1 MTNLPAQAQQRPQS
15 VAQTIVANKQL
26 IVEALPRGIDPDRF
40 TRLAL
45 TTLRKTPR
53 LQECDPQSFVGSL
66 LTASALGL
74 EPDVLGECYL
84 VPYKREC
91 TLIIGYQGIAKLF
104 WQSPMAAQLDSGYV
118 CEKDEFSYA
127 KGTSPYLTHTP
138 ALGERGKVIA
148 YYAIVGLKSGATW
161 FEVFTPAQIAA
172 LRGGNRKS
180 DIRDPEHWMER
191 KTALKQV
198 LKMAPKSTRLAQT
211 YTLDEKPAS
220 IEQAVQV
227 AHDEPLSAEE
237 ERIDKETGE
246 VLDGE
251 IVDEEPVDGP
261 MFAQEV
267 AR

>member
-1 MTNLPAQAQQRPQS
+1 
-15 VAQTIVANKQL
+15 
-26 IVEALPRGIDPDRF
+26 
-40 TRLAL
+40 
-45 TTLRKTPR
+45 
-53 LQECDPQSFVGSL
+53 
-66 LTASALGL
+66 
-74 EPDVLGECYL
+74 
-84 VPYKREC
+84 
-91 TLIIGYQGIAKLF
+91 
-104 WQSPMAAQLDSGYV
+104 
-118 CEKDEFSYA
+118 
-127 KGTSPYLTHTP
+127 
-138 ALGERGKVIA
+138 
-148 YYAIVGLKSGATW
+148 
-161 FEVFTPAQIAA
+161 
-172 LRGGNRKS
+172 
-180 DIRDPEHWMER
+180 MER

-227 AHDEPLSAEE
+227 AHDEPLSTEE